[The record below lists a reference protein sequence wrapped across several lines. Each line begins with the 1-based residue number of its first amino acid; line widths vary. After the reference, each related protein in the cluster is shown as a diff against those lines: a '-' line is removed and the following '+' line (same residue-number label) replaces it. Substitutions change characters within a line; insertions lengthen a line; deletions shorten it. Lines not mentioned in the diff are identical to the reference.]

1 MNTAFKQYVTQ
12 LVAKHKGERI
22 YRFDYEG
29 RIYWLKQP
37 EKLSGVWLLLKPNP
51 KQAFLKELA
60 ILQEW
65 AEKGAPVPRIAM
77 YGENFFVLEDAGV
90 SISQWVDRKDCSE
103 QQKEK
108 ILCDAAQALI
118 QLHRQGLIH
127 GRPAV
132 RDIIWNQGNIIFLD
146 FESRSQSQN
155 FQWQVV
161 RDMLFFFNSLCR
173 EEDISD
179 MLVQKTAEAYQTQC
193 NPQYWQ
199 AMMGY
204 LSRFRWLYYLL
215 LPFKPIAKKDLIAIY
230 RLFEVLLFKGK
241 K

>member
-12 LVAKHKGERI
+12 LVATHKGERI
-22 YRFDYEG
+22 CRFDYEG
-29 RIYWLKQP
+29 RTYWVKQP
-37 EKLSGVWLLLKPNP
+37 EKLSGIWLLLKPNP
-51 KQAFLKELA
+51 KQAFRRELA
-60 ILQEW
+60 ILQKW
-65 AEKGAPVPRIAM
+65 AEKGAPVPHIVM
-77 YGENFFVLEDAGV
+77 YGEDFFVLEDAGV

-103 QQKEK
+103 QQKST
-108 ILCDAAQALI
+108 ILRDAAQALI
-118 QLHRQGLIH
+118 HLHQQGLVH

-132 RDIIWNQGNIIFLD
+132 RDIIWNQGKIVFLD

-155 FQWQVV
+155 PQWQIV

-173 EEDISD
+173 EEDISNEQ
-179 MLVQKTAEAYQTQC
+179 VEKAAEFYQAEC

-230 RLFEVLLFKGK
+230 RLFEALLFKEK